1 MTFSFQPQ
9 VLHNLLLKMN
19 SKLLGTNQV
28 LEPTS
33 RPEILES
40 PILLLGADVTHSSAD
55 TPADKKISIA
65 AIVGSMDPNVKAD
78 KFGVEKSI

>member
-1 MTFSFQPQ
+1 
-9 VLHNLLLKMN
+9 MN

-78 KFGVEKSI
+78 KFGVEIRLQKVINLVRVLLEEV